1 MAHDPV
7 DDEVLID
14 RLLATP
20 GHWAVVGLSTDPAR
34 PAHGVSAYL
43 QQIGHTITPVHPA
56 APLVHGMAG
65 VTRLSE
71 IPGPVDVVDL
81 FIASARVGAV
91 VDEAIAIGARAVWF
105 QLGVHD
111 AAAEDRARAAGL
123 DVVVD
128 RCPAIEGRRRD
139 LG

>member
-1 MAHDPV
+1 MI
-7 DDEVLID
+7 E
-14 RLLATP
+14 RLLVTP

-34 PAHGVSAYL
+34 AAHGVAAYL
-43 QQIGHTITPVHPA
+43 QQLGHTITPVHPA
-56 APLVHGMAG
+56 APVVHGRAG
-65 VTRLSE
+65 VTSLHE
-71 IPGPVDVVDL
+71 ITDPVDVVDL
-81 FIASARVGAV
+81 FIGSARVGPV

-111 AAAEDRARAAGL
+111 EAAEERARAAGL

>member
-1 MAHDPV
+1 MTREPV
-7 DDEVLID
+7 DDEVVID
-14 RLLATP
+14 RLLRTS
-20 GHWAVVGLSTDPAR
+20 GHWAVVGLSTDASR

-43 QQIGHTITPVHPA
+43 QRLGHTITPVHPA
-56 APLVHGMAG
+56 APVVHGMAG

-71 IPGPVDVVDL
+71 VPGPVDVVDL
-81 FIASARVGAV
+81 FISSARVGPV

-111 AAAEDRARAAGL
+111 EAAEARARAAGL